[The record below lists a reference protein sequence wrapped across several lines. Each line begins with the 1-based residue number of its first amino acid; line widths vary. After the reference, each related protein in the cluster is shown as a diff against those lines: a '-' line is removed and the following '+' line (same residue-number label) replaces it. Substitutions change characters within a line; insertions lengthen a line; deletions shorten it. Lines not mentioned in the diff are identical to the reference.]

1 MNKQNNV
8 LYIIIGFALLA
19 YVLPWIVTQTSPLT
33 LGAYDLAE
41 WTSLHPSQPYTSP
54 PLIVAF
60 SLRVQLVI
68 ITIIIALVVNQ
79 RSTQIF
85 SCILIIILAIGQ
97 LPPFEFISAL
107 DNINYQQQFIFAS
120 ISLIAGLIFI
130 FWKPS
135 RFIPIIITTLTVIG
149 GILAIVG
156 INEAQNLY
164 RLSFE
169 QPTIGIGVIIFLISY
184 VLIGVVTIRKFD

>member
-1 MNKQNNV
+1 MKKQNT
-8 LYIIIGFALLA
+8 LIYIFIGFTLIA
-19 YVLPWIVTQTSPLT
+19 YILPWIVTPTAPLT

-41 WTSLHPSQPYTSP
+41 WTSLHPSQPSTSP

-60 SLRVQLVI
+60 ALRVQLVI
-68 ITIIIALVVNQ
+68 IAIIIALIANQ
-79 RSTQIF
+79 HSEQLF
-85 SCILIIILAIGQ
+85 SSVLIIILAIAQ

-120 ISLIAGLIFI
+120 LSLIAGLILT

-135 RFIPIIITTLTVIG
+135 QFIPIIITTLTVIG

-169 QPTIGIGVIIFLISY
+169 QPSMGVGVIIFLISY
-184 VLIGVVTIRKFD
+184 MLIGVVTIREID